1 MVKKRL
7 TKAQVKRTMKTLE
20 KAIGVL
26 MIDKT
31 FHRDS
36 FVGMSLKK
44 ILELQNRIRLTVIK
58 K

>member
-1 MVKKRL
+1 MVKRRL
-7 TKAQVKRTMKTLE
+7 TKTQVRRKMKTLE
-20 KAIGVL
+20 KVIGEL

-31 FHRDS
+31 FNRNS

-58 K
+58 